1 MIRLVPWFLGF
12 RGNSIRTPQEPGVL
26 LHLSFPL
33 VIQQLSVRLAL
44 RGLIPVPRLH
54 LALIPVHSHTKR
66 LRTHVASISQG
77 IETKTRDSMEWYDT
91 IWNGTG
97 QKTSQRKVNENIGFG
112 M

>member
-1 MIRLVPWFLGF
+1 MIRLIPWFLDSQ
-12 RGNSIRTPQEPGVL
+12 RNSMGTPQELGVL

-77 IETKTRDSMEWYDT
+77 IQTKTRYSMEWYGT
-91 IWNGTG
+91 VCNGTV
-97 QKTSQRKVNENIGFG
+97 QKTLQWEVHKNIGIG